1 MGTIATFARID
12 RKFAWSFLG
21 FVLAAIF
28 GGIALYT
35 EFIRDSNPL
44 LKYHIIGNTK
54 ILDVKEDVGG
64 LAIIYNNEDI
74 RQSHKTLSVLT
85 LRVVNEGRSA
95 VLKGYYDTA
104 APLGFSINSGEI
116 IKGEVV
122 AASTPYLRNTAT
134 LKIADPKTGE
144 FSEVIIEPGEWF
156 TVKCLILNPEDTAL
170 SVAPKGKV
178 AAVSRLLLI
187 DELAGETEE
196 SFWGR
201 VVSGSPGV
209 QLVRVPVYFL
219 GFILAMVSVV
229 TPIAIVSDL
238 IGKRRRRKTIRQF
251 KSYSDSKYDD
261 FNAPLYEFY
270 EKADLAS
277 LVRLRQVLTDEKE
290 FASGLKRYSDFES
303 KHGSDLT
310 PQDAFVGIAM
320 DTPPHIRERL
330 NRPAVLFHRL
340 VELGVVVK
348 EGDTFR
354 KDEPR
359 VKAMNEFIEF
369 AMIKES

>member
-1 MGTIATFARID
+1 MGTISRFARID

-21 FVLAAIF
+21 FVLAVIF

-64 LAIIYNNEDI
+64 LAIVYNNEDI
-74 RQSHKTLSVLT
+74 RKSHKTLSVLA
-85 LRVVNEGRSA
+85 LKIVNEGRSA
-95 VLKGYYDTA
+95 VLKGYYDPA

-116 IKGEVV
+116 IKGEVI
-122 AASTPYLRNTAT
+122 AASTSYLRSNAK

-144 FSEVIIEPGEWF
+144 FSEVILEPGEWF
-156 TVKCLILNPEDTAL
+156 TVKCLILNPEDIAL
-170 SVAPKGKV
+170 SVEPKGKV
-178 AAVSRLLLI
+178 AAVSKLILI

-196 SFWGR
+196 PFWAR
-201 VVSGSPGV
+201 VVSGSLGV
-209 QLVRVPVYFL
+209 QLLRVPVYFL
-219 GFILAMVSVV
+219 GFILAMVAIFA
-229 TPIAIVSDL
+229 PIAIVSNF
-238 IGKRRRRKTIRQF
+238 IGERRRRKTIRQF

-261 FNAPLYEFY
+261 VNAPLYEFY
-270 EKADLAS
+270 EKADLS
-277 LVRLRQVLTDEKE
+277 ILVRLRQVVTDEEK
-290 FASGLKRYSDFES
+290 FASGMKSYSDFES
-303 KHGSDLT
+303 KRGSDLT
-310 PQDAFVGIAM
+310 SEDTFVGIAM
-320 DTPPHIRERL
+320 ETPPHIRERF

-354 KDEPR
+354 KDEPK

-369 AMIKES
+369 ALIKES